1 MTGIWNQEWL
11 NMNSQ
16 RAYPLAEDA
25 TRLDESGTFLL
36 PDDFLLE
43 LYLPVH
49 AGLDVRP
56 DRFFVRSVAVY
67 PTGCNVAIGYD
78 ADELRVV
85 ASAVIA
91 RTSHREYDSYALPGS
106 GDFDDT
112 LGKVVIGR
120 FDSIDAQPSGQF
132 FFTFDGGKLDPDCIR
147 PIIRGVSSITV
158 VNGGERS
165 PRLYGDFEF
174 IAGTNTRISVVNVG
188 IVNQI
193 RWDAIDGAG
202 LTETC
207 ACEDAPGPPIRT
219 IDNIPPDANGNFT
232 IVGDECLQLE
242 PIGNGLKLNDRC
254 SQPCCG
260 CVELE
265 KLTRELD
272 RFGDEATTLRTFV
285 TRLQVEFSSMQN
297 VILASRLNLSG
308 CSSC

>member
-120 FDSIDAQPSGQF
+120 FDSIDAQPSGQLDHGGQRRRAF
-132 FFTFDGGKLDPDCIR
+132 AATLRRFRVHRRHEYTNLGGKRRHRQSDPLGRNRRRR
-147 PIIRGVSSITV
+147 PDRDVCLRGRT
-158 VNGGERS
+158 R
-165 PRLYGDFEF
+165 
-174 IAGTNTRISVVNVG
+174 ATNPY
-188 IVNQI
+188 
-193 RWDAIDGAG
+193 D
-202 LTETC
+202 
-207 ACEDAPGPPIRT
+207 
-219 IDNIPPDANGNFT
+219 
-232 IVGDECLQLE
+232 
-242 PIGNGLKLNDRC
+242 
-254 SQPCCG
+254 
-260 CVELE
+260 
-265 KLTRELD
+265 
-272 RFGDEATTLRTFV
+272 
-285 TRLQVEFSSMQN
+285 
-297 VILASRLNLSG
+297 
-308 CSSC
+308 